1 MISGSESYPKLLFLH
16 AFTGCD
22 TISSI
27 YGVKKASIFKKL
39 ISKKHLQEVALV
51 FSTNSWSHLEIKSA
65 GNKATVYYFQWKYR
79 PDSQPSTPQTV
90 YW

>member
-51 FSTNSWSHLEIKSA
+51 FSTNS
-65 GNKATVYYFQWKYR
+65 
-79 PDSQPSTPQTV
+79 
-90 YW
+90 